1 VGLVDRL
8 LAGVETRTTTGTLAE
23 PPDWLWDAL
32 GGSKTW
38 AGNSVTMRSAL
49 GLIPVWA
56 AVNLVASSV
65 GSLPLIVY
73 RGEGR
78 DKERARETPQ
88 WQLCHDKP
96 NRSTV
101 ADQFWENTT
110 GHLLTQGN
118 FFAEKSRF
126 RAGPRA
132 GLVGE
137 LWALDPTKVKVERT
151 DAGDKRFTVNDEQRT
166 FATSEIL
173 HIPAFGYDGVIG
185 YSPLTIARQP
195 LGTMQARDEH
205 EARTYSQ
212 GGLVP
217 GAIRLENRLENPEQV
232 ARLRSAWAEATGL
245 ANAGRPVVLE
255 EGASWQNIGLSP
267 KDLQFVETAN
277 LTVSQV
283 ARLFQV
289 PPEMIGGAR
298 EGGSVTYANV
308 ETQGLNFVQFSLR
321 RWLIRIENAL
331 AADSDLFPDKDVYPE
346 FLVEGLLRA
355 DSSGRAAY
363 YEKALDPEH
372 GWMLRN
378 EARERENL
386 PPVEGWD
393 DPAQPAAAP
402 APAAPPDPAVARST
416 ENGHISRDDFLA
428 GLERIAAAQPD
439 VYVPPTEFRIE
450 EGAIQVNVEA
460 QPPANVE
467 VHPAELRL
475 EKGAIEVN
483 VERDGARTV
492 TFPDGRMATITPAD
506 DRHEP

>member
-1 VGLVDRL
+1 
-8 LAGVETRTTTGTLAE
+8 
-23 PPDWLWDAL
+23 
-32 GGSKTW
+32 
-38 AGNSVTMRSAL
+38 
-49 GLIPVWA
+49 
-56 AVNLVASSV
+56 
-65 GSLPLIVY
+65 
-73 RGEGR
+73 
-78 DKERARETPQ
+78 
-88 WQLCHDKP
+88 
-96 NRSTV
+96 
-101 ADQFWENTT
+101 
-110 GHLLTQGN
+110 
-118 FFAEKSRF
+118 
-126 RAGPRA
+126 
-132 GLVGE
+132 
-137 LWALDPTKVKVERT
+137 LDPTKVKVERT

-166 FATSEIL
+166 FDTSEIL

-363 YEKALDPEH
+363 YEKALGPGARVDAPKRGARAGESAA
-372 GWMLRN
+372 GRRVGRPRP
-378 EARERENL
+378 ARSRAGAGRATGSCGRTVDRERAHQPRRL
-386 PPVEGWD
+386 PG
-393 DPAQPAAAP
+393 
-402 APAAPPDPAVARST
+402 
-416 ENGHISRDDFLA
+416 
-428 GLERIAAAQPD
+428 GLERLASRPQPD
-439 VYVPPTEFRIE
+439 VYVPPPELRIE

-460 QPPANVE
+460 PA
-467 VHPAELRL
+467 
-475 EKGAIEVN
+475 GG
-483 VERDGARTV
+483 ERRGSSHRTCGSRRARSRWRCNATV
-492 TFPDGRMATITPAD
+492 LAR
-506 DRHEP
+506 